1 MAHTLTGTL
10 TGVIGNRGFTTYTDK
25 NGNPKARVDLGVHP
39 AKDQTV
45 WYTVFCTEAT
55 RVFITEKCGY
65 GPGDT
70 ILVEGKFS
78 SSAYK
83 EIQEQGSDGNMYKKT
98 VLECTVNATNVEP
111 VHKKL
116 AKPSEIPAAAPA
128 QVAPAPQQTAPAQV
142 APAPQQAVPPQTQQT
157 FAEAQAAV
165 AGAAPVSMDDL
176 PL

>member
-1 MAHTLTGTL
+1 MLF
-10 TGVIGNRGFTTYTDK
+10 RS
-25 NGNPKARVDLGVHP
+25 
-39 AKDQTV
+39 
-45 WYTVFCTEAT
+45 
-55 RVFITEKCGY
+55 
-65 GPGDT
+65 
-70 ILVEGKFS
+70 GKFS
-78 SSAYK
+78 PSAYK

-128 QVAPAPQQTAPAQV
+128 QVAPAPQQ
-142 APAPQQAVPPQTQQT
+142 AVPPQTQQT

>member
-1 MAHTLTGTL
+1 MAHTLTGIL
-10 TGVIGNRGFTTYTDK
+10 TGVIGNKGFTTYTDK

-39 AKDQTV
+39 SKDQTV

-55 RVFITEKCGY
+55 RVYICEKCGY

-78 SSAYK
+78 PSAYK

-98 VLECTVNATNVEP
+98 ILECTVNASNVEP

-116 AKPSEIPAAAPA
+116 AKPSEMPAAAPA
-128 QVAPAPQQTAPAQV
+128 QTAPAQA

-165 AGAAPVSMDDL
+165 AGATPVSMDDL